1 MAKSADAPHE
11 TTTPVYRYKD
21 GLYVNLTNKCPTACR
36 FCIKFTW
43 KMKYRGY
50 DLKLRGHEPSIAEV
64 MAGMEAEDRKRP
76 FSEIVFC
83 GYGES
88 TYRLDDMIAICAEV
102 KKRWPK
108 VRRRLNTIG
117 LGDAINKRP
126 ISKDL
131 ARGLD
136 AVSVSINTADPK
148 QWEDIVQPMPEF
160 KATGFEAVK
169 RFIRECAAAIPDT
182 TVTAVEQPGVDID
195 ACRVLAE
202 SLGAR
207 WRERPYLDEYEAG

>member
-1 MAKSADAPHE
+1 MSTAEKPPE
-11 TTTPVYRYKD
+11 TTTVYRYTN

-50 DLKLRGHEPSIAEV
+50 DLKLRGHEPSVAEV
-64 MAGMEAEDRKRP
+64 MAAMEEAARERP
-76 FSEIVFC
+76 FTEIVFC

-88 TYRLDDMIAICAEV
+88 TYRLGDMLAVCAEV
-102 KKRWPK
+102 KRRWPQ

-117 LGDAINKRP
+117 LGDAVNGRS

-136 AVSVSINTADPK
+136 AVSISLNTADPE
-148 QWEDIVQPMPEF
+148 QWVEILQPLKEF
-160 KATGFEAVK
+160 KAGGFEAVK
-169 RFIRECAAAIPDT
+169 RFIRECAAAIEDT
-182 TVTAVEQPGVDID
+182 TVTAVEQPGVDVA
-195 ACRVLAE
+195 ACRRLTE

-207 WRERPYLDEYEAG
+207 WRERPYLDEYEAE